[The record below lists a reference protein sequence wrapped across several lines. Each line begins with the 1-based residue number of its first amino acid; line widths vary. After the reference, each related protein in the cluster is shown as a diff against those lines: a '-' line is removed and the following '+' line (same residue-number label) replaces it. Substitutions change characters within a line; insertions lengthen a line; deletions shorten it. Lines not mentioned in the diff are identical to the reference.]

1 MSAMIAPQSSFS
13 DVLILGGGPAGLS
26 AALILGRAC
35 RKVVLIDASNP
46 RNAAAREIHGFLGHD
61 GIRPQ
66 ELLCTGRKEVQRY
79 AVRLIPGE
87 AVEAAPL
94 PRSAEQPFATAF
106 SIKTRDGERYAARKL
121 LVATG
126 MRDELPDLP
135 GLGECYGS
143 TIHHCPYCDG
153 WEHRGKSILVY
164 GQDTKRA
171 VGLALAVRGWTS
183 NVTLLT
189 NGLRLEPPEIARLQ
203 KNGIAWNEER
213 IARLMNQGDQLQGV
227 ELASRTVLA
236 ATAMFICTRQIPTC
250 DLACSLGVER
260 NDPFVGHTSRKQ
272 KTNVSGLFIAGDA
285 DGDVEFAIVAAA
297 EGATAAVAINREL
310 QDEDQADV

>member
-94 PRSAEQPFATAF
+94 PRSAE
-106 SIKTRDGERYAARKL
+106 
-121 LVATG
+121 
-126 MRDELPDLP
+126 
-135 GLGECYGS
+135 
-143 TIHHCPYCDG
+143 
-153 WEHRGKSILVY
+153 
-164 GQDTKRA
+164 
-171 VGLALAVRGWTS
+171 
-183 NVTLLT
+183 
-189 NGLRLEPPEIARLQ
+189 
-203 KNGIAWNEER
+203 
-213 IARLMNQGDQLQGV
+213 
-227 ELASRTVLA
+227 
-236 ATAMFICTRQIPTC
+236 
-250 DLACSLGVER
+250 
-260 NDPFVGHTSRKQ
+260 
-272 KTNVSGLFIAGDA
+272 
-285 DGDVEFAIVAAA
+285 
-297 EGATAAVAINREL
+297 
-310 QDEDQADV
+310 